1 MATVLSRVDLESV
14 LLDEQGNPDPNT
26 KNSRYL
32 KSANRAFSYLRT
44 VGNISAM
51 NKLQAVY
58 RTDYLMMN
66 QRQQMLDLIGDD
78 ALDPRF
84 SSQRILTAA
93 IAKQQ
98 IERAALDITPL
109 ATSKDLSDENQAIAA
124 ELPGKLR
131 ALASELRG
139 SGTDPSVLTQPL
151 AANTDLGKT
160 LEKYAED
167 LSDLLNDAVSSYIK
181 PIVINHVLLP
191 FAKKSISVNGVVEAK
206 SGVDFLIGIENKKDT
221 FSFGLQP
228 EFDKKADK
236 ILSFSIKDG
245 DSLRFTESAFGLKGG
260 TFAIAVGTTELDQ
273 QLGTDTS
280 IIYFQDKG
288 QLIRNAN
295 GQAPG
300 AGEQGGVFAL
310 FLLETPNLSTA
321 SVSFIP

>member
-1 MATVLSRVDLESV
+1 M
-14 LLDEQGNPDPNT
+14 
-26 KNSRYL
+26 
-32 KSANRAFSYLRT
+32 
-44 VGNISAM
+44 
-51 NKLQAVY
+51 
-58 RTDYLMMN
+58 
-66 QRQQMLDLIGDD
+66 
-78 ALDPRF
+78 
-84 SSQRILTAA
+84 
-93 IAKQQ
+93 
-98 IERAALDITPL
+98 
-109 ATSKDLSDENQAIAA
+109 
-124 ELPGKLR
+124 
-131 ALASELRG
+131 
-139 SGTDPSVLTQPL
+139 
-151 AANTDLGKT
+151 
-160 LEKYAED
+160 
-167 LSDLLNDAVSSYIK
+167 
-181 PIVINHVLLP
+181 P

-206 SGVDFLIGIENKKDT
+206 SGVDFLIGIENKEDT
-221 FSFGLQP
+221 FAFGLQP

-260 TFAIAVGTTELDQ
+260 TFSIAVGTTELDQ